1 MKLRKIVLHE
11 GNEVLQQ
18 NEMKMIRG
26 GETTYNCIRTQ
37 KVGENAF
44 MCYTFTCQGEKL
56 KNSWLDFWTLAG
68 WDAAFVDT
76 NKNNSNLYL
85 C

>member
-26 GETTYNCIRTQ
+26 G
-37 KVGENAF
+37 
-44 MCYTFTCQGEKL
+44 
-56 KNSWLDFWTLAG
+56 
-68 WDAAFVDT
+68 DT

>member
-26 GETTYNCIRTQ
+26 GENT
-37 KVGENAF
+37 
-44 MCYTFTCQGEKL
+44 
-56 KNSWLDFWTLAG
+56 
-68 WDAAFVDT
+68 
-76 NKNNSNLYL
+76 
-85 C
+85 

>member
-37 KVGENAF
+37 KIG
-44 MCYTFTCQGEKL
+44 
-56 KNSWLDFWTLAG
+56 DI
-68 WDAAFVDT
+68 
-76 NKNNSNLYL
+76 L